1 MTASKLL
8 TQQHPIN
15 TLPAFH
21 PANPFNPGMF
31 RALHPPYRNRPT
43 NVLFESIRTLS
54 IIRRARHR
62 GEDKARI
69 MSSENNRPDADILIV
84 GGGLSGT
91 LLAVQLLRLPGQR
104 RIVIIEP
111 RPELGRGEA
120 YSATELGHTLNGNAA
135 RMSVDPDDTED
146 LTRWLGDFIAAGGW
160 PESDEQHVPVGELF
174 PPRGIFGLY
183 VQQRLA
189 EAQAVGAQFGSTVEH
204 VHGEAVDLQVEPS
217 GVRITLAD
225 NRELTGRFSVLA
237 TGMFAAAR
245 TPQRDSNA
253 LNAAAVDP
261 WGVKAMRHLDPQ
273 GRVLIIGSG
282 LTMVDAVVS
291 LEQAGHRGPIDVFS
305 RHGLLP
311 HVRRQPPSWPDFL
324 AADHSIR
331 STRQLV
337 RALREQ
343 CAQAIAQGIDWQ
355 APLDTVRVHIP
366 RLWSQASDLERRQ
379 FVRHVRPWWESHHHR
394 SPPPSAK
401 LLDRL
406 MQEGRL
412 NIHAASLQDV
422 LAREAEQVRIRVRYR
437 GEDQSTEISGDAL
450 INSTGIQ
457 YDWRRV
463 DKALPRQLLA
473 RGLIQPGPL
482 ALGIDAD
489 AGGAVRDAAGQVSA
503 RLFAMGP
510 PLRGLW
516 WESTAVTDV
525 ALQAK
530 ALAARL
536 VGEA

>member
-1 MTASKLL
+1 MTSD
-8 TQQHPIN
+8 N
-15 TLPAFH
+15 T
-21 PANPFNPGMF
+21 
-31 RALHPPYRNRPT
+31 
-43 NVLFESIRTLS
+43 
-54 IIRRARHR
+54 
-62 GEDKARI
+62 
-69 MSSENNRPDADILIV
+69 RPDADILIV

-91 LLAVQLLRLPGQR
+91 MLAVQLLRLPGQR
-104 RIVIIEP
+104 RIVIIES
-111 RPELGRGEA
+111 RSELGRGEA

-135 RMSVDPDDTED
+135 RMSVEPDDAND
-146 LTRWLGDFIAAGGW
+146 LTQWLTDYIAAGGW
-160 PESDEQHVPVGELF
+160 PESDEQHVPVAELF

-189 EAQAVGAQFGSTVEH
+189 EAQLIGATHGSTVEH
-204 VHGEAVDLQVEPS
+204 VRGEVTDLQHEGT
-217 GVRITLAD
+217 GVRVTLAGD
-225 NRELTGRFSVLA
+225 TQVTARFAVLA

-253 LNAAAVDP
+253 LNASAVDP
-261 WGVKAMRHLDPQ
+261 WDVAAMRSLDPQ
-273 GRVLIIGSG
+273 GRVMIIGSG

-311 HVRRQPPSWPDFL
+311 HVRRQPPAWADFL
-324 AADHSIR
+324 GADHSIR

-343 CAQAIAQGIDWQ
+343 CEQAIEQGVDWQ

-366 RLWSQASDLERRQ
+366 RLWSQATDAQRRQ

-401 LLDRL
+401 LLERL
-406 MQEGRL
+406 VQEGRL
-412 NIHAASLQDV
+412 NIHAASLQGV
-422 LAREAEQVRIRVRYR
+422 EHPQAGRVRIRVRYR
-437 GEDQSTEISGDAL
+437 GENQPRIETGTAL
-450 INSTGIQ
+450 VNSTGIQ

-463 DKALPRQLLA
+463 DRALPRQLLA

-482 ALGIDAD
+482 ALGIAAD
-489 AGGAVRDAAGQVSA
+489 AGGAVLDSQSRISD

-536 VGEA
+536 ANL